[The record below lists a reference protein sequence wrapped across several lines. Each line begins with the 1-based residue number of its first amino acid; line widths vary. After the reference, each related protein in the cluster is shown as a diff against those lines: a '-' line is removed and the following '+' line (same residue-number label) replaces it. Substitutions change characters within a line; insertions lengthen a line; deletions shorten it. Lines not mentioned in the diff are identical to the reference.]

1 MAWEEVK
8 LEDIC
13 SKIGDGL
20 HGTPSYDES
29 GEYFFINGNNLND
42 GKIVIK
48 DDTKRISQN
57 EYLKIKKELSNRTL
71 LVAINGTLGNLALYC
86 GEQVGLGKSACYLN
100 LKEDINKYFIYYY
113 LKSPLFQHYAE
124 IFATG
129 ATIKNL
135 SLKEIRNFKLKLP
148 NIEVQNKIAKLL
160 SNYDDL
166 IENNNKRIKLL
177 EQTAEELYKEWF
189 VRLRFPN
196 YQNTKIE
203 DGIPER
209 WEKEKLENYLEFF
222 RGKSYSSTDI
232 ESDEGLPFVNLK
244 CINRNGGFRKD
255 GLKVFNGKYK
265 NENIAFSG
273 DIMMA
278 VTDMTQDRAIVGRVG
293 RIPKMGFEKFIF
305 SMDLIRIEPINIDKT
320 FLYSLLKFS
329 NIGSYLKEFA
339 NGVNVLH
346 LTPSILYSVDSLI
359 PNDELQKRF
368 SDLINPI
375 LEKIDILEQKNQ
387 TLKETRDLLLPRLLS
402 GKLDIEKLDIN

>member
-8 LEDIC
+8 LKEVTSFIKRGI
-13 SKIGDGL
+13 SPKYVEENGYKIINQKCINFNTINYE
-20 HGTPSYDES
+20 HIK
-29 GEYFFINGNNLND
+29 FID
-42 GKIVIK
+42 KSQTV
-48 DDTKRISQN
+48 TK
-57 EYLKIKKELSNRTL
+57 EKYLKNGDI
-71 LVAINGTLGNLALYC
+71 LVNSTGTGTLGRTVQIKEINESIFCDTHVTIVRSNDRINQNFLGIQLKIY
-86 GEQVGLGKSACYLN
+86 EPLIENLGKGSTNQIELSASDLSQLKIN
-100 LKEDINKYFIYYY
+100 LP
-113 LKSPLFQHYAE
+113 PLETQQK
-124 IFATG
+124 IV
-129 ATIKNL
+129 NL
-135 SLKEIRNFKLKLP
+135 I
-148 NIEVQNKIAKLL
+148 

>member
-1 MAWEEVK
+1 MEWEEVD
-8 LEDIC
+8 LEDLTTYRKGKINSSDLDEFSYVSTDSMLINKEGITNAVTIPENTNVNIFYKNDILISNIRPYFKKIWFADKNGGC
-13 SKIGDGL
+13 SNDVLVFPTDNKRIIPEFLYYNLSSD
-20 HGTPSYDES
+20 
-29 GEYFFINGNNLND
+29 YFFDYMVAGSNGTKMPRGSKDSILKFIIKLPPLETQQ
-42 GKIVIK
+42 KIV
-48 DDTKRISQN
+48 
-57 EYLKIKKELSNRTL
+57 
-71 LVAINGTLGNLALYC
+71 NL
-86 GEQVGLGKSACYLN
+86 
-100 LKEDINKYFIYYY
+100 I
-113 LKSPLFQHYAE
+113 
-124 IFATG
+124 
-129 ATIKNL
+129 
-135 SLKEIRNFKLKLP
+135 
-148 NIEVQNKIAKLL
+148 

-177 EQTAEELYKEWF
+177 DSMAEELYKEWF

-203 DGIPER
+203 DGIPKG

-222 RGKSYSSTDI
+222 RGKSYSSADI
-232 ESDEGLPFVNLK
+232 ESDEGLPFINLK

-293 RIPKMGFEKFIF
+293 RIPKMDYDKFIF
-305 SMDLIRIEPINIDKT
+305 SMDLIRIEPLNIDKI
-320 FLYSLLKFS
+320 FLYSLLRFS
-329 NIGSYLKEFA
+329 NIGLYLKEFA

-346 LTPSILYSVDSLI
+346 LTPSILYSVKCLI
-359 PNDELQKRF
+359 PSDELQKRF
-368 SDLINPI
+368 SAIVNPI
-375 LEKIDILEQKNQ
+375 LEKVDILEQKNQ